1 MRIAVALSGG
11 VDSSVAAAL
20 LLEQGH
26 QVVGVTLQQW
36 PRDDAAVLERH
47 GGCCSLNAVEDAR
60 RVAALLGIPYYCWN
74 LEAEFGEWVI
84 EPFHRAYLAGETP
97 NPCLRCNAFVRFDL
111 MLRRVLALG
120 FDALATGHYAR
131 VQAGP
136 EGPELHAA
144 ADPAKDQSYV
154 LYHLD
159 RDRLA
164 RLVFPLGEMAKTE
177 TRAHARRFGL
187 PVADKPDS
195 QEICFV
201 PRGRTAEYLAGR
213 LPVRAGELV
222 TAGGE
227 RVGTHR
233 GVPLYTVGQRHGF
246 GDLAAPGPWYVLSVD
261 AAANRVV
268 VGRRQ
273 ELGVTRVH
281 LRDVTFISGAPTAPL
296 ACEARL
302 RYRARPVAA
311 TYAEGVL
318 ELEAPFPGVAPGQA
332 AVLYAGSR
340 VLGGGTI
347 ATAAGSK

>member
-11 VDSSVAAAL
+11 VDSSVAAGL
-20 LLEQGH
+20 LLERGH

-36 PRDDAAVLERH
+36 PRSDAAELERH

-60 RVAALLGIPYYCWN
+60 RVASQLDIPYYCWN
-74 LEAEFGEWVI
+74 LEAEFGERVI

-131 VQAGP
+131 VLDGP
-136 EGPELHAA
+136 QGPELHAA

-159 RDRLA
+159 RDRLQH
-164 RLVFPLGEMAKTE
+164 LVFPLGEIAKRQ
-177 TRAHARRFGL
+177 TRDHARRLGL
-187 PVADKPDS
+187 PVADKPES
-195 QEICFV
+195 QEICFI

-213 LPVRAGELV
+213 LPVREGELV
-222 TAGGE
+222 TAGGA

-246 GDLAAPGPWYVLSVD
+246 GDLAEPGPWYVLGID

-273 ELGVTRVH
+273 ELGTTEVR
-281 LRDVTFISGAPTAPL
+281 LRDVSFIAGPPAGAVE
-296 ACEARL
+296 CEARL
-302 RYRARPVAA
+302 RYRARPVPA
-311 TYAEGVL
+311 TYADGLLTLRE
-318 ELEAPFPGVAPGQA
+318 PFAGVAPGQA
-332 AVLYAGSR
+332 AVLYRGSR

-347 ATAAGSK
+347 SRAT